1 LAWLVAEPEM
11 KGLSFALKNL
21 LVASS
26 QKDAIFVF
34 VKKDK
39 HKYHSIRKPNLLGG
53 KIAFQKFL
61 DENLKYP
68 QQALENKAEG
78 TAHVKCE
85 IDDRGRVLNAKSIHQ
100 LGYGLDEEAERLC
113 LLMHFENTTE
123 RGLKI
128 KHTRTVK
135 IPFVL
140 PKQNTVT
147 ITYETKPSG
156 NKGGSYNYTVNL

>member
-1 LAWLVAEPEM
+1 M
-11 KGLSFALKNL
+11 
-21 LVASS
+21 
-26 QKDAIFVF
+26 
-34 VKKDK
+34 KKDK
-39 HKYHSIRKPNLLGG
+39 HKYHSIRKPNLLMGG
-53 KIAFQKFL
+53 KEAFQKFL
-61 DENLKYP
+61 NENLKYP
-68 QQALENKAEG
+68 QAALENKIEG
-78 TAHVKCE
+78 IAHVKCE
-85 IDDRGRVLNAKSIHQ
+85 VADRGNVLNAKSIHH

-140 PKQNTVT
+140 PKQNTVS

-156 NKGGSYNYTVNL
+156 TKGGSYNYTINLESSE

>member
-1 LAWLVAEPEM
+1 MTLGTDL
-11 KGLSFALKNL
+11 KGLIFDTENL
-21 LVASS
+21 QMASS
-26 QKDAIFVF
+26 KKDAIFVF

-61 DENLKYP
+61 DENLRYP
-68 QQALENKAEG
+68 QQALEKKIEG
-78 TAHVKCE
+78 IAYMKCE
-85 IDDRGRVLNAKSIHQ
+85 IDDRGRVLNAKSTHP
-100 LGYGLDEEAERLC
+100 LGYGLDEEAGRLC

-128 KHTRTVK
+128 KHTRTIK

-147 ITYETKPSG
+147 INYETKPSG
-156 NKGGSYNYTVNL
+156 SKGGSYNYTVNL